1 MIVDDVV
8 RRDGQPAQSGPGQA
22 GLQADLVEPGV
33 GDDGGEGG
41 PGLGVHPEA
50 LSDQVL
56 ALGRHSVAEPHIGH
70 TDLLVRLEGD
80 VATDHVE
87 EQDAEG
93 PDSGQL
99 TVVSVVSDPLRWGVH
114 PGPVKVSVG
123 PVPQLSSGPKVNQ
136 LQLQSF
142 QVNEEIFVLDVS
154 VNDSVPVAGEDS
166 FNNLKD
172 RNED

>member
-1 MIVDDVV
+1 M
-8 RRDGQPAQSGPGQA
+8 
-22 GLQADLVEPGV
+22 
-33 GDDGGEGG
+33 GDDGGQGG
-41 PGLGVHPEA
+41 PALSVHPEA

-56 ALGRHSVAEPHIGH
+56 ALGRHSVAEPHLRH

-80 VATDHVE
+80 VAADHVE
-87 EQDAEG
+87 QEDAEG

-99 TVVSVVSDPLRWGVH
+99 TVVSVVSDPLWRSIN
-114 PGPVKVSVG
+114 PGTIKVSVG
-123 PVPQLSSGPKVNQ
+123 AVSQLSSGAKVNQ

-142 QVNEEIFVLDVS
+142 QVNEKIFVLDVS
-154 VNDSVPVAGEDS
+154 VNDSVPVASEDS